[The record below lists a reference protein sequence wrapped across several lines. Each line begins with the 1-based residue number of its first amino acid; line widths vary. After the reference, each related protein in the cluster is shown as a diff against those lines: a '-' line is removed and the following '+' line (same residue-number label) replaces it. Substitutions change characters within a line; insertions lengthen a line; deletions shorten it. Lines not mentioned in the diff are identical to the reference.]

1 MSASGWSSSRAVRRV
16 LMTADAVGG
25 VWQYSVD
32 LATALGDRG
41 IETTLAIMGPRMTEA
56 QSDELVR
63 RNLRFVEAPYKLEW
77 ADSPWDDV
85 ARAGEWLLS
94 LESVLHPDIV
104 HLNGF
109 CHASLPWK
117 SVPIVVAHSCVRSW
131 WRAVHGV
138 AAPSEWD
145 RYGAAVAS
153 GLRAARLVV
162 APSCAMLAAL
172 HDEYGS
178 FGSARVISNGRESV
192 DQMRGEC
199 PIKTDM
205 VFSAGRLW
213 DKAKNVAA
221 LRDVSHELP
230 WRVFVAGE
238 TDSQGGVA
246 SGPNITFLGHLT
258 SAAIAR
264 WHARAAIYA
273 LPARYEPF
281 GLSVLEAAAAGCA
294 LVLGDIPSL
303 RENWSEAALFV
314 PPGERRALASAIR
327 ALIDSP
333 SERKRLGERAMA
345 SARRFTAARM
355 ANAYVDAYHSVLPHA
370 ASAA

>member
-1 MSASGWSSSRAVRRV
+1 MPTSIWSSSQRVRRV

-32 LATALGDRG
+32 LATALSDRG
-41 IETTLAIMGPRMTEA
+41 IETTLVILGPRMTEA

-63 RNLRFVEAPYKLEW
+63 RNLRFVEAPFKLEW
-77 ADSPWDDV
+77 ADSPWEDL

-94 LESVLHPDIV
+94 LESVLRPDIV

-138 AAPSEWD
+138 AAPAEWD
-145 RYGAAVAS
+145 RYGDAVAS
-153 GLRAARLVV
+153 GLRAARLVI
-162 APSCAMLAAL
+162 APSCAMLSAL
-172 HDEYGS
+172 HEEYGS
-178 FGSARVISNGRESV
+178 FGAARVISNGRECV
-192 DQMRGEC
+192 DHMAGES
-199 PIKTDM
+199 PIKTNM

-213 DKAKNVAA
+213 DQAKNVAA

-238 TDSQGGVA
+238 TDPGSGAQ
-246 SGPNITFLGHLT
+246 SGPNITFLGPLT
-258 SAAIAR
+258 NAAIAR

-281 GLSVLEAAAAGCA
+281 GLSVLEAAVAGSA

-303 RENWSEAALFV
+303 RENWADAALFV
-314 PPGERRALASAIR
+314 HPGDRHGLASAIQ
-327 ALIDSP
+327 ALIDDP
-333 SERKRLGERAMA
+333 AGRKRLAARAMA
-345 SARRFTAARM
+345 SARRFTVARM
-355 ANAYVDAYHSVLPHA
+355 ANAYVDAYHSVLVHA